1 MEKNNLS
8 TRTPTPKIVIIGAG
22 LQGLSIAL
30 ALAHHKIPC
39 TILEKNTQAMRAAS
53 YGNEG
58 KIHLGF
64 VYAMD
69 ETLKTGH
76 KMLLGAL
83 SFSHFLEKWAG
94 PFNWN
99 RFKTSPFLYVVMQD
113 SLVNAEYLKTYYKKL
128 SQEVNTTLDQLKI
141 PYEYL
146 KEDLTPFFYEEL
158 PPAEQLFKF
167 NQEKLSN
174 FILTNERAID
184 TRFFSAELLEKIK
197 QISMITLKCDH
208 ELIHA
213 KESHQGYTL
222 HVQTKEH
229 LYEEQADIVIN
240 CAWYNRTKFD
250 DMIIPSQKLHTEKYS
265 YRIKHRVL
273 VRPTIDTRLK
283 HPITMVQGPYGDVVP
298 FSDGIV
304 YLSWYPQCRTY
315 IDQLPPSIKNTSL
328 KEREEIG
335 HNCILAISEI
345 FPELKNST
353 MIECS
358 PCIIVAK
365 TEEKSAEIH
374 DINHPKSDLHQRS
387 QAGPICYKKWWS
399 VDTGKL
405 TLAPYYANETVKQI
419 ISSI

>member
-1 MEKNNLS
+1 MKKNNSPLQ
-8 TRTPTPKIVIIGAG
+8 TTTPKVIIVGAG

-30 ALAHHKIPC
+30 ALAHHNIPS
-39 TILEKNTQAMRAAS
+39 TILEKNSHAMRAAS

-69 ETLKTGH
+69 ETLKTGR

-83 SFSHFLEKWAG
+83 SFSHLLEKWAG
-94 PFNWN
+94 SFNWD
-99 RFKTSPFLYVVMQD
+99 RFKTSPFLYGVMQD
-113 SLVNAEYLKTYYKKL
+113 SLVNEAYLKTYYTKL
-128 SQEVNTTLDQLKI
+128 SQEVSTTLNQLNI

-146 KEDLTPFFYEEL
+146 KENLTPFFYEKL
-158 PPAEQLFKF
+158 PPAEQIFKF
-167 NQEKLSN
+167 NPEKLSSY
-174 FILTNERAID
+174 ILTNEKSID
-184 TRFFSAELLEKIK
+184 TRLFSIDLLEKIK
-197 QISMITLKCDH
+197 QIPMITLKCDH
-208 ELIHA
+208 ELVHA
-213 KESHQGYTL
+213 KETHQGYML
-222 HVQTKEH
+222 RVQTKEH
-229 LYEEQADIVIN
+229 VYEEQADIVIN
-240 CAWYNRTKFD
+240 CAWYNRTKLD

-273 VRPTIDTRLK
+273 AKPNIDTRLK

-298 FSDGIV
+298 FSDGTV

-315 IDQLPPSIKNTSL
+315 IDHLPPSIKDTPL
-328 KEREEIG
+328 KEIEEIG
-335 HNCILAISEI
+335 HNCIHAISEI
-345 FPELKNST
+345 LPELKNST

-365 TEEKSAEIH
+365 AEQKSEEIH

-419 ISSI
+419 IASI